1 MFKIFKIFLI
11 VYFFNITPSYSLNKQ
26 FLNLE
31 DTHLKYL
38 LGSVSLE
45 ENDALKAYSYL
56 NEIKELG
63 EEHQNF
69 NINFIRTLVELEK
82 FGELFSFLN
91 KQKNTLNFYDANLL
105 LGLDSLVK
113 KNYKDSEKFFKKLKF
128 LKKSNYHDSI
138 LEELISNVMLG
149 WLEASKQNKDEALR
163 YFSQIPGNLNTLNLI
178 QKTFAA
184 CYFEDQETETYFENL
199 VLNSDRQFSRY
210 YFFLSNYLLRKGL
223 NEKAEKKIDE
233 GIKQNNQNLLLNQT
247 KEFFIKKD
255 YKKIKN
261 YFDCKN
267 TKHQIS
273 EFFYLIAN
281 FYILDEDYIR
291 SNFYLKLSNY
301 FNKNFKLN
309 KVLIAENY
317 LKIKNYEISKNTYY
331 SLKKIGQ
338 KTSWHSDK
346 KISDIISN
354 TENTQKSIIFI
365 ENAFKK
371 LKSKNYVH
379 FLEVGDIYK
388 KNKIYEKSI
397 EYYSNAIKLLPENH
411 SLLPKI
417 LDRRGTSYERMG
429 EWERADNDLEL
440 SLQFNP
446 DQAYVLNYL
455 AYSWLERKVNIEKSL
470 KMLVKAN
477 SLYKNDPFIM
487 DSLAW
492 AMYLLNDFEESEKIL
507 KKVVQM
513 MPSDPIVNDHYAEVL
528 CKQKKYLQARY
539 AWSYVLGLPTTEEKL
554 KKEIQKKII
563 YCHDKSL

>member
-113 KNYKDSEKFFKKLKF
+113 KNYKDSEKFFEKLKF

>member
-113 KNYKDSEKFFKKLKF
+113 KNYKDSEKFFEKLKF

-163 YFSQIPGNLNTLNLI
+163 YFSQMPGNLNTLNLI